1 MSDFSGVELREVSPS
16 FKLSMAEVNK
26 LLDASGLK
34 YEKLDYMAALFDTD
48 GRALACGGY
57 AGSTLKCIAV
67 SEEARGSGLSNKIVS
82 HLLHRMMAD
91 GHSNI
96 TIFTKPENEDMFA
109 SFGFKLLERADKA
122 IFMERGGGIKKYTDW
137 LAQFKKEGN
146 NGAVVMN
153 CNPFTNGH
161 LYLVEYAARHC
172 DNLYIFVLSED
183 RSVFPADVRYELV
196 KKGVSHLSNVTV
208 LEAGQYIISNATFP
222 SYFLKEYSDVTKA
235 HTQID
240 VRLFE
245 RYIAPSLNIH
255 KRFVGEE
262 IFDKVT
268 REYNSSLE
276 KILPEFNMD
285 RLFIIPRKADTEGNI
300 ISASRVRKL
309 LAEDNFDEIRDEV
322 PDVTYEFLTSEKA
335 LPIIEKIKNGSK

>member
-1 MSDFSGVELREVSPS
+1 MSDYSGVELREVSPL

-26 LLDASGLK
+26 LLDSAGLK

-48 GRALACGGY
+48 GKALACGGY
-57 AGSTLKCIAV
+57 AGSTIKCIAV
-67 SEEARGSGLSNKIVS
+67 SEEARGAGLSNKIVS
-82 HLLHRMMAD
+82 HLLHRMLAEGYD
-91 GHSNI
+91 NI

-109 SFGFKLLERADKA
+109 SFGFKLLEKADKA
-122 IFMERGGGIKKYTDW
+122 IFMERGGGIKKYIDG
-137 LAQFKKEGN
+137 LMHFKKEGN

-183 RSVFPADVRYELV
+183 KSVFPADVRYSLV
-196 KKGVSHLSNVTV
+196 KQGVSHLSNVTV
-208 LEAGQYIISNATFP
+208 LKAGQYIISNATFP

-245 RYIAPSLNIH
+245 RYIAPALNIH

-262 IFDKVT
+262 LFDKVT
-268 REYNSSLE
+268 REYNSSLQ

-285 RLFIIPRKADTEGNI
+285 RLFIIPRKADEEGDI
-300 ISASRVRKL
+300 ISASRVRKF
-309 LAEDNFDEIRDEV
+309 LAEGDFDKVRKEV
-322 PDVTYEFLTSEKA
+322 PDVTFEFLTSKEA
-335 LPIIEKIKNGSK
+335 LPIIEKIKNGYK

>member
-1 MSDFSGVELREVSPS
+1 MSDFSHVELREVSPA

-26 LLDASGLK
+26 LLDSAGLK
-34 YEKLDYMAALFDTD
+34 YEKLDYMAALFDAD
-48 GRALACGGY
+48 GKALACGGY
-57 AGSTLKCIAV
+57 AGSTIKCVAV
-67 SEEARGSGLSNKIVS
+67 SEEARGAGLSNKVIS
-82 HLLHRMMAD
+82 HLLNKMLAE
-91 GHSNI
+91 GYSNI
-96 TIFTKPENEDMFA
+96 TIFTKPENEEMFA

-122 IFMERGGGIKKYTDW
+122 IFMERGGGIKKYTDG
-137 LAQFKKEGN
+137 LIQFKKDGD

-183 RSVFPADVRYELV
+183 KSVFPADVRFELV
-196 KKGVSHLSNVTV
+196 KKGVSHLNNVTV
-208 LEAGQYIISNATFP
+208 LHAGQYIISNATFP

-245 RYIAPSLNIH
+245 RYIAPALNIH

-262 IFDKVT
+262 MFDKVT

-309 LAEDNFDEIRDEV
+309 LAEDNFDEIKDEV
-322 PDVTYEFLTSEKA
+322 PDVTYEFLTSERA
-335 LPIIEKIKNGSK
+335 LPIIEKIKNGYK

>member
-1 MSDFSGVELREVSPS
+1 MSDFSGVELREVSPC

-26 LLDASGLK
+26 LLDSSGLK
-34 YEKLDYMAALFDTD
+34 YEKLDYMAALFDVD
-48 GRALACGGY
+48 GKAVACGGY
-57 AGSTLKCIAV
+57 SGTTIKCVAV
-67 SEEARGSGLSNKIVS
+67 SEEARGAGLSNKIIS
-82 HLLHRMMAD
+82 HLLQRLLSD
-91 GHSNI
+91 GNKNI
-96 TIFTKPENEDMFA
+96 TIFTKPENESMFA
-109 SFGFKLLERADKA
+109 SFGFKLIERADKA
-122 IFMERGGGIKKYTDW
+122 IFMERGGGIKEYTNW
-137 LAQFKKEGN
+137 LSQYKKEGN

-172 DNLYIFVLSED
+172 DNLYVFVLSED
-183 RSVFPADVRYELV
+183 KSVFPADVRFSLV
-196 KKGVSHLSNVTV
+196 EKGVSHLNNVTV
-208 LEAGQYIISNATFP
+208 LKAGEYIISNATFP

-240 VRLFE
+240 VRIFE
-245 RYIAPSLNIH
+245 RYIAPSLNIR

-262 IFDKVT
+262 LFDKVT

-285 RLFIIPRKADTEGNI
+285 RLFIIPRKADEEGDI

-309 LAEDNFDEIRDEV
+309 IAEGDFDKIRKEV
-322 PDVTYEFLTSEKA
+322 PDVTYNFLTSDKA
-335 LPIIEKIKNGSK
+335 LPIIEKIKNGCK

>member
-1 MSDFSGVELREVSPS
+1 MSDFFDVELREVSPS

-26 LLDASGLK
+26 LLEASGLR
-34 YEKLDYMAALFDTD
+34 YEKLDYMAALFNDD

-57 AGSTLKCIAV
+57 SGTTIKCVAV
-67 SEEARGSGLSNKIVS
+67 SEEARGTGLSNKIIS
-82 HLLHRMMAD
+82 HLVNRLLDD
-91 GHSNI
+91 GNKNI
-96 TIFTKPENEDMFA
+96 TIFTKPENEEMFA
-109 SFGFKLLERADKA
+109 SFGFKLIERADKA
-122 IFMERGGGIKKYTDW
+122 IFMERGGGINEFVRSLSQY
-137 LAQFKKEGN
+137 KKEGN

-161 LYLVEYAARHC
+161 RYLVEYASKHC

-183 RSVFPADVRYELV
+183 KSIFPADVRFSLV
-196 KKGVSHLSNVTV
+196 EKGVSDLGNVTV
-208 LEAGQYIISNATFP
+208 LHAGNYIISNATFP
-222 SYFLKEYSDVTKA
+222 SYFLKEYSEVTKA

-240 VRLFE
+240 VRIFE
-245 RYIAPSLNIH
+245 RYIAPALNIR

-268 REYNSSLE
+268 REYNASLE

-285 RLFIIPRKADTEGNI
+285 RLFIIPRKADEEGDI

-309 LAEDNFDEIRDEV
+309 LAEGDFEKIRMEV
-322 PDVTYEFLTSEKA
+322 PDVTYDFLTSDAAK
-335 LPIIEKIKNGSK
+335 PIIEKIKNEYK